1 MKIVLLGYMGSG
13 KSTVGQELAKALK
26 LPFKDLDQEIETQIG
41 VSVSEIFDQKGE
53 LFFRKKETAVLEQLL
68 TSSAGFVLA
77 LGGGTPCYGNNMG
90 LIEAENT
97 ATSFYLKAK
106 VVELTLRLK
115 NGQEQR
121 PLLAGRSEADL
132 MEFIGKHLFERM
144 PFYERADHVV
154 DIASKSVD
162 QLVEELK
169 SLLQVG

>member
-26 LPFKDLDQEIETQIG
+26 LPFKDLDQEIEAQMG

-53 LFFRKKETAVLEQLL
+53 LFFRKKEAVVLEQLL
-68 TSSAGFVLA
+68 ASSAGFVLS

-90 LIEAENT
+90 LIEAADK
-97 ATSFYLKAK
+97 ATSVYLKAK
-106 VVELTLRLK
+106 VGELTLRLK

-121 PLLAGRSEADL
+121 PLLAGRSEDDL
-132 MEFIGKHLFERM
+132 MEFIAKHLFERM
-144 PFYERADHVV
+144 PFYERADHVIEV
-154 DIASKSVD
+154 SSKSVN

-169 SLLQVG
+169 GLLQVG

>member
-26 LPFKDLDQEIETQIG
+26 LPFKDLDQEIETQMG

-53 LFFRKKETAVLEQLL
+53 LFFRKKESVVLEQLL
-68 TSSAGFVLA
+68 ASSAGFVLA

-90 LIEAENT
+90 LIEASNT

-106 VVELTLRLK
+106 VAELTLRLK
-115 NGQEQR
+115 KGQEQR
-121 PLLAGRSEADL
+121 PLLAGRSEDDL

-144 PFYERADHVV
+144 PFYERADHIV
-154 DIASKSVD
+154 DIVSKSVD
-162 QLVEELK
+162 QLVAELK